1 MAEQYEV
8 RDGRIE
14 LVDKPW
20 YDDTA
25 EVGKQVLAGAVVDVP
40 TRTLKTVKTFSP
52 SGSFADRAS
61 TKLLHNPTTVAV
73 TRAFAPDYSGRGAG
87 ASTMMGLGR
96 QIAPALAPAVL
107 AAGVVP
113 EAAVLGTG
121 AALAGLVSGGS
132 KYQDVLDESLK
143 QGVDRKS
150 AETEARRAGVI
161 SGAADAAIYGVG
173 GHLVDSALIKAGVS
187 PAIINN
193 ALKAVARKGA
203 RGGVKSGVSFSARLV
218 KELVKSKHSPL
229 IAKLATLPVLGA
241 IGNEATQEAPKRAK
255 TRSDGVKADEAAKK
269 AAMVAGLKVVN
280 ADDVKAAAYQ
290 RAVIEQQLAM
300 QKPKVTIVQHAD
312 DEEYEEDDEE

>member
-1 MAEQYEV
+1 MADQYEV

-25 EVGKQVLAGAVVDVP
+25 EVSKQVLAGAVVDVP
-40 TRTLKTVKTFSP
+40 TKTLKTVKTFSP

-61 TKLLHNPTTVAV
+61 TKLLNSPTTAAV
-73 TRAFAPDYSGRGAG
+73 TKAFAPDYSGRGG
-87 ASTMMGLGR
+87 VASAMMGIGR

-107 AAGVVP
+107 AAGIAPEGAVV
-113 EAAVLGTG
+113 GTG
-121 AALAGLVSGGS
+121 AALAGLVSGSS
-132 KYQDVLDESLK
+132 KYQDVLDASLK
-143 QGVDRKS
+143 RGADRKS

-173 GHLVDSALIKAGVS
+173 GQLGDSALIKAGVS
-187 PAIINN
+187 PATINN
-193 ALKAVARKGA
+193 ALKAVTRKGA
-203 RGGVKSGVSFSARLV
+203 KVVKSGASFSARLV
-218 KELVKSKHSPL
+218 KELVKSKHTPL
-229 IAKLATLPVLGA
+229 IAKLASLPVLGA
-241 IGNEATQEAPKRAK
+241 IGNEAIQEASKRAK
-255 TRSDGVKADEAAKK
+255 TRSDEVKADEAAKK
-269 AAMVAGLKVVN
+269 AAMGAGQKVVN